1 MVYLRLMSFGDYT
14 GRNWKQAESYG
25 GWLDGTYSMNYLP
38 GMLLQKTGWG
48 VSDIQIEFLGGDYV
62 LPYYL
67 IGGEYDYE
75 IQMSDILYQGDVS
88 KVIDLQYSVY
98 DYVSDG
104 KPSANAGAYA
114 AEEMAY
120 RSFVQQNY
128 TFVPGSTRAYLNTV
142 IAQAGLDRNDPDIVR
157 KVADYIQNA
166 ATYNLNFDSG
176 LNRES
181 DVVVSFLRDYKEG
194 ICQHFA
200 SAAVMLYRTLGIPAR
215 YTIGFAG
222 ETVAGEWT
230 EIYGSNA
237 HAWAEVYIDG
247 FGWVQVEVTG
257 AGPVFGEGAG
267 IEGKPNEIWIRP
279 EDAIKQYD
287 GTPLYAD
294 TVVGY
299 GGENAY
305 YFRELLQE
313 GYTYTAEFSGSQTE
327 IGTSSSRITEFQLYA
342 PDGSRE
348 TRIRFRYGLG
358 ELTVV
363 EEMVVTVRPY
373 SLQKYYDGT
382 PLRYGTHDYTVSG
395 LPSGYQ
401 LELSLDSIY
410 LVDAGVLDESVV
422 QSLPYTVTDRSGN
435 DVTDEFVIHYEM
447 ANSLMVS
454 RRKITIATMSESKI
468 YDGTPL
474 TSSGYWISRGTLAD
488 GDEITVRT
496 GGCITDVGKVFNT
509 VSEITVYNSRGENVT
524 RNYEI
529 VVSEGILEIVA
540 D

>member
-128 TFVPGSTRAYLNTV
+128 TFVPGSTRA
-142 IAQAGLDRNDPDIVR
+142 
-157 KVADYIQNA
+157 
-166 ATYNLNFDSG
+166 
-176 LNRES
+176 
-181 DVVVSFLRDYKEG
+181 
-194 ICQHFA
+194 
-200 SAAVMLYRTLGIPAR
+200 
-215 YTIGFAG
+215 
-222 ETVAGEWT
+222 
-230 EIYGSNA
+230 
-237 HAWAEVYIDG
+237 
-247 FGWVQVEVTG
+247 
-257 AGPVFGEGAG
+257 
-267 IEGKPNEIWIRP
+267 IRP

-447 ANSLMVS
+447 ANSFMVS

-496 GGCITDVGKVFNT
+496 GGSITDVGKVFNT
-509 VSEITVYNSRGENVT
+509 VSEITVYNSRSENVT
-524 RNYEI
+524 CNYEI